1 MSEGEEIKTIVIGD
15 VIGLGAATVQTLK
28 SKGVVVVVS
37 EEEALTSI
45 EKLEQLHFIE
55 IESYSAPK
63 VICDERP
70 NKKKARHKNSGRWS

>member
-1 MSEGEEIKTIVIGD
+1 MSEGEEIKTIVIGG
-15 VIGLGAATVQTLK
+15 VAGLGVATVQALK
-28 SKGVVVVVS
+28 SKGVVVVS

-45 EKLEQLHFIE
+45 EKLEQLHFIA